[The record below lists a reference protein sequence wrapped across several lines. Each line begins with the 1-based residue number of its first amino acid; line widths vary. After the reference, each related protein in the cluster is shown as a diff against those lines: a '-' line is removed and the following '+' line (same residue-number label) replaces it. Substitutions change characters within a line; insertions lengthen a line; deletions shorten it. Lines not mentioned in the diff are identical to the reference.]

1 MGSVAL
7 PPPGGADA
15 ELALAALRDCE
26 DVLAAIKQSNEGKN
40 LLGAEH
46 DVLRVREN
54 SGHGL
59 ADRALDIHEVGVGT
73 LDLSLELV
81 HELLLG
87 GVNVNEID
95 FHFDFDAETL
105 VDDCLF
111 FK

>member
-1 MGSVAL
+1 MRVNGVNC
-7 PPPGGADA
+7 
-15 ELALAALRDCE
+15 LALW
-26 DVLAAIKQSNEGKN
+26 
-40 LLGAEH
+40 
-46 DVLRVREN
+46 
-54 SGHGL
+54 
-59 ADRALDIHEVGVGT
+59 ALDIHEVGVGT